1 MLHIGF
7 SISYSSFP
15 NCSEAR
21 ELVPLASIAASSLAF
36 YYGPFVNDLHGV
48 LKQYRFGITSK

>member
-1 MLHIGF
+1 
-7 SISYSSFP
+7 
-15 NCSEAR
+15 
-21 ELVPLASIAASSLAF
+21 LASIAASSLAF